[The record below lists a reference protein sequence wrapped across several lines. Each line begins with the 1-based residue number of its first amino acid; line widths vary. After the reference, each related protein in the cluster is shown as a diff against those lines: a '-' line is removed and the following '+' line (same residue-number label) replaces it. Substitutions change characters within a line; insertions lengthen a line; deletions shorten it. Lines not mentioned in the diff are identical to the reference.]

1 MSAFILA
8 QQQPNQFALSLLAM
22 SCITFAMR
30 SSETLARGDSD
41 GIARLGYFELRGHDR
56 SDQST

>member
-8 QQQPNQFALSLLAM
+8 HQQPNQLALSLLAM

-30 SSETLARGDSD
+30 SGETLARGDSD

-56 SDQST
+56 SNQST